1 MSWEQIIQSFI
12 AFNINSLNNL
22 LYMIKTNLWLVL
34 SVVGVL
40 AIIVM
45 NLKEEMEDYV
55 TEEQNII

>member
-34 SVVGVL
+34 SVVGAL

>member
-34 SVVGVL
+34 SVVGAL

-45 NLKEEMEDYV
+45 NLKEEMELPV
-55 TEEQNII
+55 

>member
-34 SVVGVL
+34 SVVGSL